1 MILSR
6 GCIYAMRACIYLAS
20 QEEGVYL
27 SINRISDKLDI
38 PHHFLTK
45 TLQKL
50 TEFDF
55 LESQKGPKGG
65 IKLKKPAESIHLIDI
80 VETVDGPDIFTE
92 CILGLPGCG
101 NQKPCP
107 IHDEWADVRTRLKK
121 MLQKNTLADMAGKG
135 KSLDLRIT
143 ANKEFSWVTE

>member
-20 QEEGVYL
+20 KKEGKYV
-27 SINRISDKLDI
+27 SINQISDKLEI

-55 LESQKGPKGG
+55 LESLKGPKGG
-65 IKLKKPAESIHLIDI
+65 VRLKKPAKDIQLIDV
-80 VETVDGPDIFTE
+80 VETIDGPDIFTE

-101 NQKPCP
+101 NRKPCP
-107 IHDEWADVRTRLKK
+107 IHDEWAKVRTRLKK

-135 KSLDLRIT
+135 ESLDLRIT
-143 ANKEFSWVTE
+143 ANKGFSWGTE